1 MQLRRELEIA
11 DRDLKIAEVATADK
25 VLSDFM

>member
-25 VLSDFM
+25 VLSMY